1 MAAENT
7 PDAEYQGVLDGLEN
21 FSERFSKVVGSLD
34 VESIKQHSEK
44 VSTQSQDQM
53 DLLNGLKKRIGN
65 LNQEIQSKRES
76 NKELEDGVNIGLKAQ
91 KKLLESKLNLELR
104 LDKATASNK
113 ELKAN
118 LDILSGEVEKRKSA
132 LLQARRETLEAR
144 NETLGFKTELEAS
157 RASDKTR
164 INFLETTIA
173 AGGDSS
179 KTLTEEVQRLES
191 VRQVESRALE
201 ACQKE
206 LVEARNETQGFKTEL
221 EASRAEAVTIKSR
234 VADLESGLADATNAG
249 SAASVV
255 NADLKA
261 ELSTLQALY
270 NDLQNESR
278 KITIRNELLAKE
290 ILDHYKSGEEEEQ
303 AEGAEEE
310 VGDHGP
316 IPDPSPVSIDEV
328 VYIPV
333 VTFVPNNPNAIF
345 NYIMENVYLNDLI
358 PPKFKSTLTKTR
370 GQGIL
375 LTEQTLR
382 DLINRLRTGP
392 LAAFSGNETY
402 KHQLQNYAFWGPNE
416 TVSYADVARR
426 HLNLQNL

>member
-7 PDAEYQGVLDGLEN
+7 PDAEYQGVLSGLEN
-21 FSERFSKVVGSLD
+21 FSERFARMVGVLD
-34 VESIKQHSEK
+34 VESIRLHSEK

-53 DLLNGLKKRIGN
+53 DILNRFKKRIED
-65 LNQEIQSKRES
+65 LNAEIQSMSES
-76 NKELEDGVNIGLKAQ
+76 NDKLRDTVNSGVGARKELRTEVDT
-91 KKLLESKLNLELR
+91 LR
-104 LDKATASNK
+104 LAAASNK
-113 ELKAN
+113 KLENDLSTSRASYDELEQSNNVEMAARKSVLVQNAALKA
-118 LDILSGEVEKRKSA
+118 EVAS
-132 LLQARRETLEAR
+132 LQ
-144 NETLGFKTELEAS
+144 GQV
-157 RASDKTR
+157 ASDKTR
-164 INFLETTIA
+164 IEFFEKNIA

-191 VRQVESRALE
+191 VRQVDSRALE
-201 ACQKE
+201 VCQKE
-206 LVEARNETQGFKTEL
+206 LL
-221 EASRAEAVTIKSR
+221 EAMGYKNELRTCIEDSKA
-234 VADLESGLADATNAG
+234 LESRLDEAINTGN
-249 SAASVV
+249 AASVV
-255 NADLKA
+255 NAGLKA

-426 HLNLQNL
+426 HLNI